1 MGGLALK
8 NCVTRRYNK
17 DEFEKIIPEILEKA
31 RLIFPDAVS
40 TQAYRNKESFGD
52 ADILCLWDGKPHNL
66 KEWIR
71 TTFDSKEVVQNTTVY
86 SFEYKELQVDF
97 ILTPQENWESA
108 QTYFSFNDIHNL
120 IGKLFHSV
128 GLKWGQ
134 DGLRYVYRIDGKV
147 LGEISL
153 TTNYNEAFQ
162 LVGLD
167 PKVYTNGFDDLV
179 DMFKYVVTS
188 HFFNPVKYDLENLNR
203 INRERDKK
211 RKTYAAFI
219 DYIEPLRQNEF
230 KYLYPDKKVYL
241 GLIDHY
247 FPGFLKKYRDLEL
260 IEERKRKIHSLYNGN
275 LIIER
280 YGIQGKDLG
289 KAMTEFVNEFFA
301 TRGTTDYQLF
311 ENWLLDLDDSDKIL
325 HHFGYV
331 NKLTP
336 L

>member
-1 MGGLALK
+1 M
-8 NCVTRRYNK
+8 
-17 DEFEKIIPEILEKA
+17 
-31 RLIFPDAVS
+31 
-40 TQAYRNKESFGD
+40 
-52 ADILCLWDGKPHNL
+52 CLWDGKNHDL

-108 QTYFSFNDIHNL
+108 QTYFSYNDIHNL

-147 LGEISL
+147 LGEINL
-153 TTNYNEAFQ
+153 TTSYEEAFK

-167 PKVYTNGFDDLV
+167 PKTYTDGFDDLV

-188 HFFNPVKYDLENLNR
+188 PFFNPVKYDLENLNR

-219 DYIEPLRQNEF
+219 EYIEPLRENEYRYF
-230 KYLYPDKKVYL
+230 YPDKKVYL

-247 FPGFLKKYRDLEL
+247 FPGFLKKFRELEV
-260 IEERKRKIHSLYNGN
+260 IEERKRNIHALYNGN
-275 LIIER
+275 LIMQR
-280 YGIQGKDLG
+280 YAIQGKELG
-289 KAMTEFVNEFFA
+289 KAMTDFVNNFY
-301 TRGTTDYQLF
+301 TTQGTTDYSLF
-311 ENWLLDLDDSDKIL
+311 EDWLLDLNDSNKIL

-331 NKLTP
+331 NNLTP
-336 L
+336 ILHS